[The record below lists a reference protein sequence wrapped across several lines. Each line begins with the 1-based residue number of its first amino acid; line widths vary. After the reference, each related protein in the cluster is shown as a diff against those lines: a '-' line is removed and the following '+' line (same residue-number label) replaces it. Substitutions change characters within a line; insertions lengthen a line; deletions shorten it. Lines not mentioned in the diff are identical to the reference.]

1 MAQPDVI
8 GIIYNNDGEYD
19 EEGNVITAPTKQ
31 KGYHVNFQEEVPEIA
46 QYKLD
51 PQPTTPMRIYAG
63 GIKPVCYKFPSKKK
77 FKEYF
82 PDEEQV

>member
-8 GIIYNNDGEYD
+8 GIIYNNDGEWD

-31 KGYHVNFQEEVPEIA
+31 TGYHVNFPEEIPEIA
-46 QYKLD
+46 QYKVD

-63 GIKPVCYKFPSKKK
+63 GNRIELYLDASKRI
-77 FKEYF
+77 
-82 PDEEQV
+82 